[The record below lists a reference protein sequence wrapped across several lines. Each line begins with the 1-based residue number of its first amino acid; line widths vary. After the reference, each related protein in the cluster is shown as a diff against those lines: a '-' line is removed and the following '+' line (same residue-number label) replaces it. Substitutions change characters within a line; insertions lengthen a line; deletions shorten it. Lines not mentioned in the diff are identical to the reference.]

1 MLFTRDMMKNNEDIK
16 SIKKPSDRF
25 KGIKEKWKAIG
36 PDQLKMYQQ
45 MEQQEKKKVTDQ
57 MEEIVSNEESA
68 RSELNIDELF
78 NHK

>member
-1 MLFTRDMMKNNEDIK
+1 MMKNNEDIK

-45 MEQQEKKKVTDQ
+45 ME
-57 MEEIVSNEESA
+57 
-68 RSELNIDELF
+68 
-78 NHK
+78 

>member
-25 KGIKEKWKAIG
+25 KAIKEKWKAID

-45 MEQQEKKKVTDQ
+45 ME
-57 MEEIVSNEESA
+57 
-68 RSELNIDELF
+68 
-78 NHK
+78 